1 MADLPNVKRSDVTA
15 APIWTSR
22 HRIAVAGMNLKISA
36 NRMVIKPKEKTKFID
51 PKRRTPIGGKLLANL
66 SAADKKAVT
75 TNEASRRNPV
85 ATTRPREKSLP
96 DSSCPEALCRVIHL
110 PDCVESI
117 LKFIEGP

>member
-1 MADLPNVKRSDVTA
+1 
-15 APIWTSR
+15 
-22 HRIAVAGMNLKISA
+22 
-36 NRMVIKPKEKTKFID
+36 MVIKPKEKTKFID

>member
-36 NRMVIKPKEKTKFID
+36 NRMVIMPKEKTKFTD
-51 PKRRTPIGGKLLANL
+51 PNRRTPMGSKLLANL

-75 TNEASRRNPV
+75 TNEVSRRNPV
-85 ATTRPREKSLP
+85 ATTRPSQKNRCLIVAAQKLF
-96 DSSCPEALCRVIHL
+96 
-110 PDCVESI
+110 VELSTPQI
-117 LKFIEGP
+117 VLRAS